1 MAKSRMADHVG
12 RVLGDRYRLL
22 APIGTGASAQ
32 VFLAEDVTLRRQV
45 AVKILH
51 AALAEDESFLRRF
64 RAEAQQAAAL
74 NHPNIMRVFDWG
86 ESDDGPYLVLE
97 YLGGGSLRDVL
108 DAGPLLSAS
117 QALLVG
123 LEAARALDYAH
134 RRHLVHRDIKPAN
147 LLFDDE
153 GRLCIADFGLARAL
167 AEAAWTE
174 PAGAILG
181 TARYASPEQAQGK
194 SVDGKADVYALALV
208 LVEAVTGQVPFSADT
223 TIATLMARVGASLDV
238 PPELGPLGPVL
249 QKAAAPDPEQ
259 RLDARRLATSLD
271 KTATDLPVP
280 APLQL
285 VRTDRIAAEAAG
297 ALEEGGDGGGEND
310 GTHATVTLDL
320 RENDIT
326 HLGVRRLYDGAEDAA
341 DAAPHPGLL
350 PAASRRRR
358 RWPWIAAV
366 AVFLLLLG
374 AGTAY
379 VLARSRVPSHP
390 VPALRGQT
398 VPQAKAALRDE
409 DFSVKVSG
417 QRFDEEL
424 VAGAI
429 IDQNPSSLAT
439 LREGSTV
446 TVVVSKGP
454 APRPVPLLLDL
465 DRPTAE
471 KTLTDAGFVPKV
483 VTQINEEK
491 PKGVVVDWSPKGAT
505 LPKGSDVTV
514 IISDGPAPIEVPDLS
529 GKTYEDAKAVLTGK
543 GLEVAQLEKFD
554 SDVDKGQVIST
565 TPGTGAKVPKGET
578 VTIIVSKGPDIVDVP
593 EVAGKTVAEA
603 TAILRAAGLGV
614 SGTGGKPNG
623 DRVIFTDPQ
632 AGTKARRGTGVF
644 LYVR

>member
-1 MAKSRMADHVG
+1 MTDHVG
-12 RVLGDRYRLL
+12 RVLGGRYRLL
-22 APIGTGASAQ
+22 APVGTGASAQ
-32 VFLAEDVTLRRQV
+32 VFVAEDVTLRRQV

-51 AALAEDESFLRRF
+51 AALAEDEAFLRRF

-74 NHPNIMRVFDWG
+74 NHPNIMAVFDWG

-123 LEAARALDYAH
+123 LQAAHALDYAH
-134 RRHLVHRDIKPAN
+134 RRRLVHRDIKPAN

-181 TARYASPEQAQGK
+181 TARYASPEQAQGL

-208 LVEAVTGQVPFSADT
+208 LSEAVTGSVPFSADT
-223 TIATLMARVGASLDV
+223 TIATLMARVGAELD
-238 PPELGPLGPVL
+238 PSPELGPLGPVL
-249 QKAAAPDPEQ
+249 RQAAAPDPEQ
-259 RLDARRLATSLD
+259 RLDARRLATALD
-271 KTATDLPVP
+271 KVAGELPKP
-280 APLQL
+280 APVQL
-285 VRTDRIAAEAAG
+285 VKTDRVAAG
-297 ALEEGGDGGGEND
+297 AAAATAATAAVDGAD
-310 GTHATVTLDL
+310 DTVALDL
-320 RENDIT
+320 DRPDIT
-326 HLGVRRLYDGAEDAA
+326 ELGVVRGGVYDA
-341 DAAPHPGLL
+341 DADTGDAGVGAGGLL
-350 PAASRRRR
+350 PAAARPRR
-358 RWPWIAAV
+358 RWPWVLAV
-366 AVFLLLLG
+366 LAFLVLLG

-379 VLARSRVPSHP
+379 VVARARVPSHP

-398 VPQAKAALRDE
+398 IAQAKASLRDE
-409 DFSVKVSG
+409 DFTVKVG
-417 QRFDEEL
+417 GRRFDEEL
-424 VAGAI
+424 PDGAI

-454 APRPVPLLLDL
+454 PPRPVPALAEL
-465 DRPTAE
+465 DRAAAE
-471 KTLTDAGFVPKV
+471 KALADVGLVPKV

-491 PKGVVVDWSPKGAT
+491 PKGIVIDWSPKGAS

-514 IISDGPAPIEVPDLS
+514 IVSDGPAPIEVPDLA
-529 GKTYEDAKAVLTGK
+529 GKTYEEAKAVLTAK

-554 SDVDKGQVIST
+554 SDVEKGLVIST
-565 TPGTGAKVPKGET
+565 TPGTGARVPKGET
-578 VTIIVSKGPDIVDVP
+578 VTIVVSKGPDLVDVP
-593 EVAGKTVAEA
+593 DVAGKTVDEA
-603 TAILRAAGLGV
+603 TAVLRAAGLGV

-623 DRVIFTDPQ
+623 SRVIFTDPQ
-632 AGTKARRGTGVF
+632 AGTKAKRGTGVF